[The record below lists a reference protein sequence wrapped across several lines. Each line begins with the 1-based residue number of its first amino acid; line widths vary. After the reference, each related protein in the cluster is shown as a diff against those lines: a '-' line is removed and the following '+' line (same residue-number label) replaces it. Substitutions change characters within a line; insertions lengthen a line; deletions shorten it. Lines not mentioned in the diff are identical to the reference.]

1 MQCAASAYGVLVFD
15 INIINVNNLMVN
27 IQLQGCYRPVFSIL
41 FHVLFCCVSPDF
53 IFKIQVLF
61 LSQLIDITLILL
73 LTQYE
78 WYYPIVEGDSN
89 L

>member
-41 FHVLFCCVSPDF
+41 F
-53 IFKIQVLF
+53 QV
-61 LSQLIDITLILL
+61 
-73 LTQYE
+73 
-78 WYYPIVEGDSN
+78 
-89 L
+89 